1 MANTSVTIAIWAGIG
16 ALVVGGSIIGGVIVS
31 VLNDGESHKDNMMT
45 SPPPAPPP
53 VSRMRAMEEEVQHKG
68 GSGASHFE
76 LNKAERSLFSTL
88 GHRERANAKL
98 HR

>member
-1 MANTSVTIAIWAGIG
+1 MANPGVTIAIWAGIA
-16 ALVVGGSIIGGVIVS
+16 ALVIGGAVIGGVIVS

-53 VSRMRAMEEEVQHKG
+53 GGRMRAMEEEVQHKS

-76 LNKAERSLFSTL
+76 LNKAERALFSTVA
-88 GHRERANAKL
+88 HRERTNAKL